1 MPREQKEIII
11 HRLQAFY
18 EEERSETIGELA
30 AEHIMDWMIQELGPF
45 IYNQAIQDARNMIH
59 EKMLQIEDELYTL
72 EKPVR

>member
-1 MPREQKEIII
+1 
-11 HRLQAFY
+11 
-18 EEERSETIGELA
+18 
-30 AEHIMDWMIQELGPF
+30 MDWMIQELGPF